1 MHYPVMTEQ
10 QVAARWK
17 VSLKTMRRWR
27 QNKVGPTWHK
37 LFHHIRYHEAN
48 VFDFEQQSAQHW
60 LTILGDRERV
70 PLIVTHPSKNSVAS
84 TEQDAKTDQAAHY
97 VSTNEVAAA
106 TGLPIYL
113 FRDCSERERKRIP
126 HLLLVG
132 NLRFS
137 MEAILQW
144 ELANSLPGIATEPP
158 PAIAAAETNNQ
169 PKVPVRI
176 PRWHEVVREQAGWV
190 VRFPAV
196 SKQVSQFLA

>member
-27 QNKVGPTWHK
+27 QDKVGPTWHK
-37 LFHHIRYHEAN
+37 LFHHVRYHEAD
-48 VFDFEQQSAQHW
+48 VFEFEQQGAQHW

-70 PLIVTHPSKNSVAS
+70 PRIVTHPPKGAAEHNEQNGHPDPMVNHVSSK
-84 TEQDAKTDQAAHY
+84 
-97 VSTNEVAAA
+97 EVVAA
-106 TGLPIYL
+106 TGLPIHL
-113 FRDCSERERKRIP
+113 FRDCTERERKRIP

-144 ELANSLPGIATEPP
+144 KLANSVPGIAPEPP
-158 PAIAAAETNNQ
+158 PAIATTETDPQ
-169 PKVPVRI
+169 PEVPVRI
-176 PRWHEVVREQAGWV
+176 PRWHEVVREQARG
-190 VRFPAV
+190 
-196 SKQVSQFLA
+196 